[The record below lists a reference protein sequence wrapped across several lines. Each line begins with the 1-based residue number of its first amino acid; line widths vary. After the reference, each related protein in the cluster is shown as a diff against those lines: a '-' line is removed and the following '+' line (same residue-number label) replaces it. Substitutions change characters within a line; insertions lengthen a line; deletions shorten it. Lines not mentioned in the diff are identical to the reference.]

1 MQKDRHRG
9 GRNRFPTAP
18 SRQQKTIARPVIAA
32 HQTRETHPARPSA
45 RPGPTQ
51 HLVVKML
58 GPAVAIAVLLLV
70 FAKVPLSLVSEA
82 LRQAQLGWVG
92 AALAVSLVVQL
103 VDAARLRRLTDIH
116 RLGLSIWDLLKMNVA
131 TRFYGLVLPGGSLSG
146 IAVRCSQLSTHKR
159 KLAAGISL
167 LADQAVAT
175 AAMCTVG
182 VVFWLGD
189 RPERSLLTGATIIAV
204 LSGVM
209 LLLTAVLSPA
219 RIPAIL
225 PIRWLITRLGDRVQ
239 AVRDALRPL
248 SRLDRGTLL
257 QIGTLAVAS
266 NLLRVMVYYL
276 LAQALGLGVS
286 LVTIGWIR
294 SAMMIATMPPVSVS
308 GLGLRE
314 GASLL
319 LLSGYGIAAE
329 QIVAFSLLVFTFTAL
344 FGLLGGVFEAGRF
357 GQSLRVAA
365 GKMRERKTASPR
377 LGWVAALLSPNGSPP
392 GSPPASSLASSG
404 ATAKG

>member
-1 MQKDRHRG
+1 
-9 GRNRFPTAP
+9 
-18 SRQQKTIARPVIAA
+18 
-32 HQTRETHPARPSA
+32 
-45 RPGPTQ
+45 
-51 HLVVKML
+51 
-58 GPAVAIAVLLLV
+58 
-70 FAKVPLSLVSEA
+70 
-82 LRQAQLGWVG
+82 
-92 AALAVSLVVQL
+92 
-103 VDAARLRRLTDIH
+103 
-116 RLGLSIWDLLKMNVA
+116 
-131 TRFYGLVLPGGSLSG
+131 
-146 IAVRCSQLSTHKR
+146 
-159 KLAAGISL
+159 
-167 LADQAVAT
+167 
-175 AAMCTVG
+175 
-182 VVFWLGD
+182 
-189 RPERSLLTGATIIAV
+189 
-204 LSGVM
+204 M
-209 LLLTAVLSPA
+209 LLLIAVLSPA

-239 AVRDALRPL
+239 AVRDALWPL

-294 SAMMIATMPPVSVS
+294 SVMMIATMPPVSVS

-329 QIVAFSLLVFTFTAL
+329 QIVAFSLLVFTVTAL
-344 FGLLGGVFEAGRF
+344 FGLLGGVFEVGRF

-377 LGWVAALLSPNGSPP
+377 FGWVAALLSPNRSPP
-392 GSPPASSLASSG
+392 GSPPAPV
-404 ATAKG
+404 